1 MRRSGGRGFTLLEVM
16 IALVIVSLGMM
27 AVNTQMNRYAMTAKY
42 MEDKTLASWVGANK
56 IAELSV
62 APEWPELGED
72 TEVVEEFAGRNWI
85 LTIEISATD
94 VENLRRVDVDVAE
107 QTAPDVVVHR
117 ISGLIEP
124 PAPQGFGSVRWS
136 SQGASR

>member
-1 MRRSGGRGFTLLEVM
+1 MHPSPTRGFTLLEVM

-27 AVNTQMNRYAMTAKY
+27 AVNTQINRYAMTAKY
-42 MEDKTLASWVGANK
+42 MEDKTLASWIGANK
-56 IAELSV
+56 ITELSV

-72 TEVVEEFAGRNWI
+72 TEELEFADRIWI
-85 LTIEISATD
+85 LTVEVSETD

-107 QTAPDVVVHR
+107 QEAPDVVVNR

-124 PAPQGFGSVRWS
+124 PAPAGFGTVRWS